1 MIAGIVSFV
10 LGYVAGP
17 PDIISQFTL
26 GLAAAVLC
34 LAILG
39 GLFAVRSVRQAS
51 VPLKKLITVL
61 VICLAGTVV
70 HWLSAL
76 MSIQHLRDM
85 TSRQSIGI
93 DQIQSL
99 PAKD

>member
-1 MIAGIVSFV
+1 MKKRLMIAGIVSFV
-10 LGYVAGP
+10 LGFVAGP
-17 PDIISQFTL
+17 PDLISQITL

-34 LAILG
+34 LAVLG

-51 VPLKKLITVL
+51 VPVQKIITIL
-61 VICLAGTVV
+61 VICLAVTVV

-85 TSRQSIGI
+85 IS
-93 DQIQSL
+93 
-99 PAKD
+99 P